1 MEFHCLWKCMTM
13 GYLPFKK
20 QTQAC
25 ARECVCVCVCVWQV
39 ELKMCYCNK
48 IKAELRS
55 PSSKASLM

>member
-25 ARECVCVCVCVWQV
+25 ARECVCVCVCVAGG
-39 ELKMCYCNK
+39 
-48 IKAELRS
+48 AENVL
-55 PSSKASLM
+55 L